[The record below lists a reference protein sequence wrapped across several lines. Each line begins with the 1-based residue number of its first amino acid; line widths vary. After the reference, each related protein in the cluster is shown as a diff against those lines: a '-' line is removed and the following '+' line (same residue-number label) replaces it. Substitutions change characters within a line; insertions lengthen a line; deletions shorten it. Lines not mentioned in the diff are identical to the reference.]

1 VSCETPPLRTEL
13 FEELQCHCPN
23 VHAHGIAV
31 AICVVRLNRPFNIS
45 DVDDAAII
53 GSVQSVVWKAAGGL
67 GFGKGSEQLL
77 TFLANTFSITLKD
90 LKAALALLYAK
101 GAPLTDVWFQ

>member
-1 VSCETPPLRTEL
+1 MHS
-13 FEELQCHCPN
+13 
-23 VHAHGIAV
+23 HGIAV
-31 AICVVRLNRPFNIS
+31 AVCVVRKNRPFNIS

-77 TFLANTFSITLKD
+77 TFLADTYSIAHKD

-101 GAPLTDVWFQ
+101 GAPLTDVMFQ